1 MSDNLT
7 RDELDEWRTHP
18 VTERL
23 LEILR
28 KGYQSNKASL
38 QAQLWAEGGC
48 DPATLGRVKAQEE
61 LLEDMTEAT
70 HEEWNDWAKAFER

>member
-1 MSDNLT
+1 MQ
-7 RDELDEWRTHP
+7 EWRSHP

-28 KGYQSNKASL
+28 KGYASNKASL
-38 QAQLWAEGGC
+38 QAQLWAQGEC

-61 LLEDMTEAT
+61 LLEDLMEST

>member
-1 MSDNLT
+1 
-7 RDELDEWRTHP
+7 
-18 VTERL
+18 
-23 LEILR
+23 
-28 KGYQSNKASL
+28 L

-61 LLEDMTEAT
+61 LLEDLMEAT